1 MSARIL
7 PCRLPFL
14 PVLSIL
20 VIAAPA
26 LKAETSS
33 TQTAAP
39 LAKQQTGEQSISP
52 STQPADVDETSAS
65 KGGAV
70 NQALTKLYRIPVP
83 KQRSRSEPNR
93 VISKSRMGH
102 QHSDAIRNSI
112 SERSLSDPL
121 QQPAT
126 GGHIVRNPPAGPAI
140 PREQSL
146 TASNWGPYTND
157 AYEGDAPAEPQE
169 QYVPHDN
176 QPAEPYRFGFVRGPL
191 QRQQWAARSLAR
203 GRAVLSSASMQFDR
217 GLAAFRSGQYRTAVK
232 YFKLSSELNQGDP
245 AAMIYSAHALFA
257 IGRYREGTA
266 FLRKAFALEPRIAM
280 LTYDMR
286 DDYPDKAEFDR
297 QVRAL
302 YNAITASPYDMD
314 RLVMLGY
321 VYNYSD
327 RVDLAFKV
335 LTRAR
340 AIDPR
345 DNLVKLLYESTNPP
359 DPISEPAPR

>member
-7 PCRLPFL
+7 PRPVRSLL
-14 PVLSIL
+14 VLSIL
-20 VIAAPA
+20 VVAVPA

-39 LAKQQTGEQSISP
+39 LTKQETGETSLSP
-52 STQPADVDETSAS
+52 STQPADVEKTSAS

-70 NQALTKLYRIPVP
+70 NKALTKLYRIPVP
-83 KQRSRSEPNR
+83 KQRPRPEPTR
-93 VISKSRMGH
+93 DMCQSRMGH
-102 QHSDAIRNSI
+102 PHSDAIRDSV
-112 SERSLSDPL
+112 SEQPPGDPL
-121 QQPAT
+121 QQPVA

-157 AYEGDAPAEPQE
+157 AYEGGAPAEPQE
-169 QYVPHDN
+169 EYVPPDN
-176 QPAEPYRFGFVRGPL
+176 PPIEPYRFGFVRGPL
-191 QRQQWAARSLAR
+191 QRQQWAAQSLAR

-286 DDYPDKAEFDR
+286 DDYVDQPEFDR

-321 VYNYSD
+321 VYNYSGE
-327 RVDLAFKV
+327 VDLAFKV
-335 LTRAR
+335 LSRAR
-340 AIDPR
+340 AIDPQ
-345 DNLVKLLYESTNPP
+345 DKLVQLLYKNTNPP
-359 DPISEPAPR
+359 DMITEPATR